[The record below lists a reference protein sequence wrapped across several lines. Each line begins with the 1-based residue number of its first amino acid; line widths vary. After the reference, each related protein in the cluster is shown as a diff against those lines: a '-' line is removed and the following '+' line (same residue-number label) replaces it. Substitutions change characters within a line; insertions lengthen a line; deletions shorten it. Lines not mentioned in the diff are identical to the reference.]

1 MIKNFIKVT
10 LSFFCVNFF
19 TAIIYFVLF
28 ISGII
33 DVYELEE
40 DYLGNFH
47 IYILLFIVSSVIIF
61 AIACVYSFNKK
72 GYLIFVIEY
81 ILFGV
86 LSNVFYTI
94 WFNVNNYSILIILKR
109 IIYNISNQDF
119 HDSIGIN
126 IMALFISLLWSILT
140 IYIGDKMKNRKIRNA
155 DN

>member
-19 TAIIYFVLF
+19 TATIYFVLF

-72 GYLIFVIEY
+72 EYSIFVIEY

-86 LSNVFYTI
+86 LSNVFNTI

-109 IIYNISNQDF
+109 IIYNISNQNF

-126 IMALFISLLWSILT
+126 IMALFISLFWSILT
-140 IYIGDKMKNRKIRNA
+140 ICIGDKMKNRECR
-155 DN
+155 